1 MGGWSI
7 AVDFLFPVPL
17 IFLVLLSLPL
27 PRAWS
32 SVIRKYVIGFID
44 KVLFFPLFGTLN
56 LYAIAT
62 FLSSVLFLMTC
73 YSVVKVTEKLDLAKE
88 LGTHFKLSPSAEQ
101 LICSK
106 WRSERNFWI
115 SLFSLVLWLILYRI
129 VRLTKE
135 LESVKSALREVQK
148 TN

>member
-7 AVDFLFPVPL
+7 AVDFLFPIPL
-17 IFLVLLSLPL
+17 VFLVLLSLPL

-32 SVIRKYVIGFID
+32 SMIRKFVIPLVD
-44 KVLFFPLFGTLN
+44 NVLFFPLYGTLN

-62 FLSSVLFLMTC
+62 GLSSLLFLLTC
-73 YSVVKVTEKLDLAKE
+73 YDVVRVTEKLDLSKE
-88 LGTHFKLSPSAEQ
+88 IGPLYKLSSSAEK

-115 SLFSLVLWLILYRI
+115 SLFSLVLWLILFRTVKLI
-129 VRLTKE
+129 KE
-135 LESVKSALREVQK
+135 LEGVKSALRDVQK